1 MLQILIL
8 AEEITHSRSD
18 VIAVIFTIIFI
29 TMAPLGLRISKV
41 IYIIYRYKH

>member
-18 VIAVIFTIIFI
+18 VIAVIYDHFYHYGTTKSQNF
-29 TMAPLGLRISKV
+29 
-41 IYIIYRYKH
+41 